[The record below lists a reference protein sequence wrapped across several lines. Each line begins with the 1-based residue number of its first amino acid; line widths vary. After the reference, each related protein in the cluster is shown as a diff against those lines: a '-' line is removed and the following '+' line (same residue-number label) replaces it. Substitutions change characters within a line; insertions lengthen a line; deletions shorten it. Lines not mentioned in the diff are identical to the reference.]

1 MTKTITTIF
10 VSALMIISCQK
21 EKTEQIISN
30 QSVEPAKDTL
40 QISTTTTTTTTTPQA
55 NDNIII
61 SKKHNPNSI
70 FLDLDGDG
78 LQDVVNIVQNIENQK
93 YGLEILFGNKKL
105 DYLGMGKDI
114 AGQGIDDIDWVG
126 IFEVAP
132 KNEIYYNNVSDDG
145 EILTEDQVK
154 ESDKIKLAN
163 DGIFIHQTESCGGGV
178 IYLKNGKYEWIQQ
191 E

>member
-1 MTKTITTIF
+1 MTRIITTLFIS
-10 VSALMIISCQK
+10 VLMIISCQK

-30 QSVEPAKDTL
+30 QPVKPAKDTL
-40 QISTTTTTTTTTPQA
+40 QISNPKPTPKE
-55 NDNIII
+55 NKTIVI
-61 SKKHNPNSI
+61 SKKHKPNSI
-70 FLDLDGDG
+70 SLDLDGDG
-78 LQDVVNIVQNIENQK
+78 LHDVVNIVQNIENQK

-154 ESDKIKLAN
+154 ESDKIKLPN
-163 DGIFIHQTESCGGGV
+163 DGIFIHQAESCGGGV